1 MTTPRRHA
9 DDGARRRTLL
19 LMVCVVGLGACAP
32 ARDPGARAGEGR
44 ANYRRTQRAYDGAP
58 PVIPHGVA
66 SLGRQDCL
74 NCHREGMDLGSD
86 GLAPRTPHAERS
98 QCRQCHV
105 EQLAAGDFARTTFVA
120 WRGPRRGTRAFRG
133 APPTLPHPVNGR
145 ETCLGCHGVNG
156 GSPLRT
162 PHPDRANC
170 LQCHVE
176 QSPGRPLFRDNR
188 FGGRP

>member
-1 MTTPRRHA
+1 MRA
-9 DDGARRRTLL
+9 AVALALLFGA
-19 LMVCVVGLGACAP
+19 ACAP
-32 ARDPGARAGEGR
+32 PRDPAARAGEER
-44 ANYRRTQRAYDGAP
+44 ATYRRTQRAYDGAP
-58 PVIPHGVA
+58 PVIPHAVA
-66 SLGRQDCL
+66 ALGRHDCL
-74 NCHREGMDLGSD
+74 TCHREGMDLGSD
-86 GLAPRTPHAERS
+86 GLAPRTPHAERG

-105 EQLAAGDFARTTFVA
+105 EQLAPGTEFRGTTFVA
-120 WRGPRRGTRAFRG
+120 WRQPAHGTRAYPG

-145 ETCLGCHGVNG
+145 ETCLGCHGLNG

-176 QSPGRPLFRDNR
+176 QVAGVAPFRDTT

>member
-1 MTTPRRHA
+1 MTRA
-9 DDGARRRTLL
+9 
-19 LMVCVVGLGACAP
+19 VVAMALVLSACAP
-32 ARDPGARAGEGR
+32 ARDPGARAGESR
-44 ANYRRTQRAYDGAP
+44 ASYRRTQRAYDGAP
-58 PVIPHGVA
+58 PVIPHAVA

-86 GLAPRTPHAERS
+86 GLAPRTPHAERG

-105 EQLAAGDFARTTFVA
+105 EQLAPAGDFARTTFVA
-120 WRGPRRGTRAFRG
+120 WRQPTRGTRAFPG

-145 ETCLGCHGVNG
+145 ETCLGCHGALG

-162 PHPDRANC
+162 PHPDRATC

-176 QSPGRPLFRDNR
+176 QTDTAGLFRATT
-188 FGGRP
+188 FGGRQ